1 VYFAEVS
8 SLPLRLYQWT
18 EQLFTN
24 LGLPLWLLAILV
36 ATVKV
41 ALILGFILLNVLFL
55 IWLERKLGGH
65 IQNRLGPI
73 YTGPFGLLQTLA
85 DALKVLVKEDIIPA
99 AADRWVFMI
108 APLVAFVPAVMIWLV
123 VPFAP
128 GVQARDLNIGILYV
142 AAMTS
147 FSVPALLMAGW
158 SSGNKWSLL
167 GAFRAGAQLISYE
180 VPLILAT
187 LAVVML
193 AGSLSLNDII
203 GAQQERAWFIVLQP
217 LGFIV
222 YLIAAIAELN
232 RTPFDLPE
240 AESELVAGFNTEYS
254 GFRFAIFFLTEYAS
268 LLSSSAIAATLFLGG
283 WSGPL
288 LPPFVWFLLKTYV
301 FVFIAMWIRFTLPR
315 LRVDQL
321 MNLSWKLLLPVAL
334 LNVLVTGVFVA
345 L

>member
-1 VYFAEVS
+1 
-8 SLPLRLYQWT
+8 
-18 EQLFTN
+18 
-24 LGLPLWLLAILV
+24 
-36 ATVKV
+36 
-41 ALILGFILLNVLFL
+41 
-55 IWLERKLGGH
+55 
-65 IQNRLGPI
+65 
-73 YTGPFGLLQTLA
+73 
-85 DALKVLVKEDIIPA
+85 
-99 AADRWVFMI
+99 
-108 APLVAFVPAVMIWLV
+108 
-123 VPFAP
+123 
-128 GVQARDLNIGILYV
+128 
-142 AAMTS
+142 
-147 FSVPALLMAGW
+147 MAGW

>member
-1 VYFAEVS
+1 MYFAEVS

-180 VPLILAT
+180 VPLILST

-193 AGSLSLNDII
+193 AGSLSLSDII
-203 GAQQERAWFIVLQP
+203 GAQQERAWFIFLQP

-283 WSGPL
+283 WSGPF

>member
-1 VYFAEVS
+1 MYFAEVS

-193 AGSLSLNDII
+193 AGSLSLSDII
-203 GAQQERAWFIVLQP
+203 GAQQERAWFIFLQP

-283 WSGPL
+283 WSGPF

>member
-18 EQLFTN
+18 EQLFIN

-193 AGSLSLNDII
+193 AGSLSLSDII
-203 GAQQERAWFIVLQP
+203 GAQQERAWFIFLQP

-283 WSGPL
+283 WSGPF

>member
-1 VYFAEVS
+1 MYFAEVS

>member
-1 VYFAEVS
+1 M
-8 SLPLRLYQWT
+8 
-18 EQLFTN
+18 
-24 LGLPLWLLAILV
+24 PLWLLAILV

-108 APLVAFVPAVMIWLV
+108 APLVTFVPAVMIWLV

-180 VPLILAT
+180 IPLILAT

-193 AGSLSLNDII
+193 AGSLSLSDII
-203 GAQQERAWFIVLQP
+203 GAQQERAWFIFLQP

>member
-1 VYFAEVS
+1 MYFAEVS

-108 APLVAFVPAVMIWLV
+108 APLVTFVPAVMIWLV

-180 VPLILAT
+180 IPLILAT

-193 AGSLSLNDII
+193 AGSLSLSDII
-203 GAQQERAWFIVLQP
+203 GAQQERAWFIFLQP